1 MSRLWWLPVLLFGG
15 LLLGGCLAPI
25 RREAATLPPRVSSA
39 ASLEASGGSLSMAPA
54 DAALSSDPEPIDQT
68 SVLSVTGVG
77 EFSVGAPISIT
88 AELKNVHDRPQ
99 PNKVLVISIDGNQV
113 RRVRTDENGRASL
126 YLGRDLAVGKHSVRV
141 ESIATRAYRSAAVE
155 EKVTVRPAQL
165 RLATVPPLPD
175 IGFLFDGRTYYTDA
189 EGVAVAEA
197 DQPGTYALEML
208 PTAQITG
215 TNPMQVSFARW
226 HDNVFVPR
234 RTVELQ
240 GDDELLVG
248 LTRSYPIDMAFI
260 DRQGQPVDTSRI
272 MSVTVKS
279 SHGTRYVFGP
289 DDVEWRTANRIA
301 RLRNGLEATVVQYGI
316 ESVYV
321 DGANVVNQNQQRFVV
336 DGKATWTVQLLLY
349 SARVRA
355 KDALFGFPIG
365 TGVNLHYPNGSQRFI
380 PFDDNDE
387 LVIDNLARGLYRL
400 QVVGASGMAPLTPV
414 SISRDQDVELK
425 VLSALDLGLA
435 VSFGVVLAL
444 GLLIVGRPGLF
455 LWALRLPGRL
465 VSRRRLR
472 VRPSADGLLPEQGQ
486 LFTDTDNVLLPQRR
500 LQ

>member
-1 MSRLWWLPVLLFGG
+1 MSRLWWLPMLLFGA

-25 RREAATLPPRVSSA
+25 RREAATLPPRVPSDA
-39 ASLEASGGSLSMAPA
+39 PAEASAGSSSGVPA
-54 DAALSSDPEPIDQT
+54 DVALSADAELTNQP
-68 SVLSVTGVG
+68 SVLSVTGIG

-88 AELKNVHDRPQ
+88 AELKNADDRPQ

-113 RRVRTDENGRASL
+113 RRVRTDDNGRASL
-126 YLGRDLAVGKHSVRV
+126 YLGRDLPVGEHIVRV

-155 EKVTVRPAQL
+155 EKVTVRPAEL
-165 RLATVPPLPD
+165 RLTTVPPLPN

-189 EGVAVAEA
+189 NGVAVAEA
-197 DQPGTYALEML
+197 AQPGTYSLEML
-208 PTAQITG
+208 PAPQITG
-215 TNPMQVSFARW
+215 TNPVQVSFARW
-226 HDNVFVPR
+226 ADNVFEPR
-234 RTVELQ
+234 RTVDLQ
-240 GDDELLVG
+240 GDDEIFVG
-248 LTRSYPIDMAFI
+248 LTRSYPIDLAFI

-272 MSVTVKS
+272 MSVTIKS

-289 DDVEWRTANRIA
+289 DEVEWRTANRIA

-321 DGANVVNQNQQRFVV
+321 DGANVVNQNQQRFTV

-355 KDALFGFPIG
+355 KDALFGFPLG
-365 TGVNLHYPNGSQRFI
+365 TGANLHYPDGSQRYI
-380 PFDDNDE
+380 PFDANNE

-425 VLSALDLGLA
+425 VLSTLDLSLA
-435 VSFGVVLAL
+435 AAFGILLAL
-444 GLLIVGRPGLF
+444 GLLIVGRPGPF

-465 VSRRRLR
+465 FDRRSSRTGRT
-472 VRPSADGLLPEQGQ
+472 ADGLMPEQAQ
-486 LFTDTDNVLLPQRR
+486 LYTDTDNVLLPQRR
-500 LQ
+500 L

>member
-1 MSRLWWLPVLLFGG
+1 MSRGWCLPMLFLGG

-25 RREAATLPPRVSSA
+25 RREAATLPPRVPSWA
-39 ASLEASGGSLSMAPA
+39 PVGAITGAPSGVPA
-54 DAALSSDPEPIDQT
+54 DVAPSADTKLADQP
-68 SVLSVTGVG
+68 SVLTVTGVG

-88 AELKNVHDRPQ
+88 AELKNVDDRPQ

-113 RRVRTDENGRASL
+113 RRVRTDDNGRASL
-126 YLGRDLAVGKHSVRV
+126 YLGRDLPVGEHSVRV
-141 ESIATRAYRSAAVE
+141 ESIATRAYQSAAVE

-175 IGFLFDGRTYYTDA
+175 VGFLFDGRTYYTDA

-197 DQPGTYALEML
+197 AQPGTYSLEML
-208 PTAQITG
+208 PAAQITG

-248 LTRSYPIDMAFI
+248 LTRSYPIDLAFI

-272 MSVTVKS
+272 MSVTIKS

-321 DGANVVNQNQQRFVV
+321 DGANVVNQNQQRFTV

-365 TGVNLHYPNGSQRFI
+365 TGVDLHYPDGSQRFV
-380 PFDDNDE
+380 PFDDHDE

-435 VSFGVVLAL
+435 ASFGVVLAL
-444 GLLIVGRPGLF
+444 GLLIVGRPGPF

-465 VSRRRLR
+465 LGRRRARAGHAANSL
-472 VRPSADGLLPEQGQ
+472 VSEQGQ
-486 LFTDTDNVLLPQRR
+486 LYTDTDNMALPQRR
-500 LQ
+500 L